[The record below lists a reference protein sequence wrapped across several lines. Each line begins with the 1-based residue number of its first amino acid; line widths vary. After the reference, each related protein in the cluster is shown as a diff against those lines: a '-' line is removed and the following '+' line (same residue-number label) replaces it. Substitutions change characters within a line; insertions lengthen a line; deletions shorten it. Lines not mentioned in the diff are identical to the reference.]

1 MSCIKFVHVPMDK
14 YYEFIKGAAQS
25 EDIVEC
31 ATYLNMKENRIYFV
45 ERPKHGGFFE
55 LIHDEMPEWKGQRS
69 QLKIY
74 DDYAGDAI
82 LADSCKAI
90 NTMGLS

>member
-1 MSCIKFVHVPMDK
+1 MSLIKFVHVPMDK
-14 YYEFIKGAAQS
+14 YYDFIKGAAKS

-31 ATYLNMKENRIYFV
+31 VTYLNMKENRIYFV

-55 LIHDEMPEWKGQRS
+55 LIHD
-69 QLKIY
+69 
-74 DDYAGDAI
+74 AI
-82 LADSCKAI
+82 LTDSCKDI

>member
-1 MSCIKFVHVPMDK
+1 MSGIKFVHVPVDK
-14 YYEFIKGAAQS
+14 YYEFIKGVAEN

-31 ATYLNMKENRIYFV
+31 ATYLNMKENKIYFV
-45 ERPKHGGFFE
+45 ERPKHGGI
-55 LIHDEMPEWKGQRS
+55 IHDEMPEWKGQRS
-69 QLKIY
+69 KLKIY

-82 LADSCKAI
+82 LADSYKAI

>member
-1 MSCIKFVHVPMDK
+1 MAGIKFVHVPMDK

-25 EDIVEC
+25 EDIAEC

-45 ERPKHGGFFE
+45 ERPRHDGI
-55 LIHDEMPEWKGQRS
+55 IHDEMPQWKGQRS

-82 LADSCKAI
+82 LADSYKAVSS
-90 NTMGLS
+90 MGLS

>member
-1 MSCIKFVHVPMDK
+1 MSSIKFVHVPVDK
-14 YYEFIKGAAQS
+14 YYEFIKGATES

-45 ERPKHGGFFE
+45 ERPR
-55 LIHDEMPEWKGQRS
+55 HDEMPNWRGKRKDIGV
-69 QLKIY
+69 Y

-82 LADSCKAI
+82 LADSCKAVSS
-90 NTMGLS
+90 MGLS

>member
-1 MSCIKFVHVPMDK
+1 MSGIKFVHVPMDK
-14 YYEFIKGAAQS
+14 YFDFIKGAASS

-31 ATYLNMKENRIYFV
+31 ATYLNMKENKIYFV
-45 ERPKHGGFFE
+45 ERPRHGGMFE

-74 DDYAGDAI
+74 DDYAGDAT
-82 LADSCKAI
+82 LEDSCKAVSSI
-90 NTMGLS
+90 GLS

>member
-1 MSCIKFVHVPMDK
+1 MPSIKFVHVPMDK
-14 YYEFIKGAAQS
+14 YYEFIKGATES

-31 ATYLNMKENRIYFV
+31 VTYLNMKENKIYFV
-45 ERPKHGGFFE
+45 EKPKHGGLFD
-55 LIHDEMPEWKGQRS
+55 LINYEMPEWKGQRS

-82 LADSCKAI
+82 LADSCRAVAS
-90 NTMGLS
+90 MGLS

>member
-1 MSCIKFVHVPMDK
+1 MSGIKFVHVPMDK
-14 YYEFIKGAAQS
+14 YYDFIKGAS

-31 ATYLNMKENRIYFV
+31 ATYLNMKENKIYFV
-45 ERPKHGGFFE
+45 ERPRHGGMFE
-55 LIHDEMPEWKGQRS
+55 LIHDEMPNWKGQRN

-82 LADSCKAI
+82 LEDSCKAI
-90 NTMGLS
+90 NAMGLS

>member
-1 MSCIKFVHVPMDK
+1 MSSIKFVHVPMDK

-45 ERPKHGGFFE
+45 ERPR
-55 LIHDEMPEWKGQRS
+55 HDEMPEWRGQRS

-82 LADSCKAI
+82 LTDSCKAVSS
-90 NTMGLS
+90 MELS

>member
-1 MSCIKFVHVPMDK
+1 MPSIKFVHVPMDK
-14 YYEFIKGAAQS
+14 YYEFIKGATES

-31 ATYLNMKENRIYFV
+31 VTYLNMKENKIYFV
-45 ERPKHGGFFE
+45 ERPRHDGLFD
-55 LIHDEMPEWKGQRS
+55 LINYEMPEWKGQRGN
-69 QLKIY
+69 LKIY
-74 DDYAGDAI
+74 DDYAGDVI

>member
-1 MSCIKFVHVPMDK
+1 MNTIKFVHVPKDK
-14 YYEFIKGAAQS
+14 YFEFIEGIRS
-25 EDIVEC
+25 NEDIIEC
-31 ATYLNMKENRIYFV
+31 ATYVNMKENKIYFV

-55 LIHDEMPEWKGQRS
+55 LIHDEMPNWKGQRNN
-69 QLKIY
+69 LKVL

-82 LADSCKAI
+82 LDDSCKVI

>member
-1 MSCIKFVHVPMDK
+1 MSSINFVHVPVDK
-14 YYEFIKGAAQS
+14 YYEFIKGATES

-55 LIHDEMPEWKGQRS
+55 LIHG
-69 QLKIY
+69 
-74 DDYAGDAI
+74 DDI

>member
-1 MSCIKFVHVPMDK
+1 
-14 YYEFIKGAAQS
+14 
-25 EDIVEC
+25 
-31 ATYLNMKENRIYFV
+31 MKENKIYFV
-45 ERPKHGGFFE
+45 ERPKHGGMFE

-82 LADSCKAI
+82 LTDSCKAI

>member
-1 MSCIKFVHVPMDK
+1 MAGIKFVHVPMDK
-14 YYEFIKGAAQS
+14 YYEFIEGAAKS

-31 ATYLNMKENRIYFV
+31 ATYLNMKENKIYFV
-45 ERPKHGGFFE
+45 ERPRHGGMFE
-55 LIHDEMPEWKGQRS
+55 LIHDEMPNWKGQRN

-82 LADSCKAI
+82 LEDSCKAI
-90 NTMGLS
+90 NAIGLS

>member
-1 MSCIKFVHVPMDK
+1 MLGIKFVHVSMDK
-14 YYEFIKGAAQS
+14 YYEFIKGIAQS

-31 ATYLNMKENRIYFV
+31 TTYVNMKENKIYFV
-45 ERPKHGGFFE
+45 ERPRHGGVFE
-55 LIHDEMPEWKGQRS
+55 LIHDEMPN

-74 DDYAGDAI
+74 DDYARDAI
-82 LADSCKAI
+82 LEDSCKAI

>member
-1 MSCIKFVHVPMDK
+1 MSYIKFVHVPKDK
-14 YYEFIKGAAQS
+14 YFQFIEGIRDS

-31 ATYLNMKENRIYFV
+31 STYLNMKENKIYFV
-45 ERPKHGGFFE
+45 ERPRHGGMFE
-55 LIHDEMPEWKGQRS
+55 LIHDEMPNWKGERS

-82 LADSCKAI
+82 LADSCKAVSS
-90 NTMGLS
+90 MGLS